1 MLFQAS
7 LNVEPVPRELFSS
20 SCGAIDN
27 VTSQAPSCFS
37 TSSWSF
43 GSFYICAV
51 QKKIKPIVEPCWFR
65 ASLNVEPV
73 PRELF
78 SSSTLHYTIR
88 LDLTQRRQ
96 LASVAASTGVPA
108 AKLIRIG
115 VERLVEQI
123 RRDGGL
129 LLPLQDADRAST
141 GV

>member
-1 MLFQAS
+1 MAS
-7 LNVEPVPRELFSS
+7 
-20 SCGAIDN
+20 
-27 VTSQAPSCFS
+27 
-37 TSSWSF
+37 
-43 GSFYICAV
+43 AV
-51 QKKIKPIVEPCWFR
+51 QM
-65 ASLNVEPV
+65 
-73 PRELF
+73 PRM
-78 SSSTLHYTIR
+78 STLRYTIR